1 MSKFIHFQDVKVDN
15 KDTWKNKFILTFD
28 LDWADDN
35 VIGFTNDILKKID
48 KKATIF
54 VTHNTKYLDIFKNN
68 NKIEFGIH
76 PNFNLCFDS
85 RKYSVESVL
94 KKNIEIVPK
103 AVISRS
109 HSLTTSGRWL
119 DIYKLNGIKYL
130 SNYMMEWQQNI
141 SPFYH
146 INNLIEVPIFF
157 ADDGLIY
164 NEKID
169 NNLIE
174 NVIRKSIKISDSLKV
189 FNFHP
194 IHLYLN
200 TPSQNYYID
209 NKNVKKINKSNIGVY
224 NLFLNL
230 IEEIDNV

>member
-1 MSKFIHFQDVKVDN
+1 M
-15 KDTWKNKFILTFD
+15 
-28 LDWADDN
+28 
-35 VIGFTNDILKKID
+35 
-48 KKATIF
+48 
-54 VTHNTKYLDIFKNN
+54 
-68 NKIEFGIH
+68 
-76 PNFNLCFDS
+76 
-85 RKYSVESVL
+85 
-94 KKNIEIVPK
+94 
-103 AVISRS
+103 
-109 HSLTTSGRWL
+109 
-119 DIYKLNGIKYL
+119 
-130 SNYMMEWQQNI
+130 
-141 SPFYH
+141 
-146 INNLIEVPIFF
+146 
-157 ADDGLIY
+157 IY

-169 NNLIE
+169 NSVIE